1 MQNLTRNPT
10 SATSRDSKSPRG
22 DRKMGHWLGT
32 QKVYMRD
39 FLGEPLLVIA
49 VTGCVALG
57 VYLGIEHLKE
67 YARERRLV
75 REREALRRQFWG
87 YE

>member
-1 MQNLTRNPT
+1 M
-10 SATSRDSKSPRG
+10 S
-22 DRKMGHWLGT
+22 
-32 QKVYMRD
+32 D

-49 VTGCVALG
+49 VTGCLGLG

-67 YARERRLV
+67 YRRERQLK